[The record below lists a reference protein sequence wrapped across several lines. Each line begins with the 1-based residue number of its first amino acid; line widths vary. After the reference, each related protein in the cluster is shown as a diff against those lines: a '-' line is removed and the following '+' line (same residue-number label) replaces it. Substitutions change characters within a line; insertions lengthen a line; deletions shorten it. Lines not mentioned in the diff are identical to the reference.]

1 MVVEIRIKQKP
12 MVKADEISFQ
22 QEHLVGVNHEF
33 PEIQQK
39 VLPKE
44 WIRFHQ
50 LSYLIIEIALYINT
64 RTVSAYAISA

>member
-44 WIRFHQ
+44 WIRSHP
-50 LSYLIIEIALYINT
+50 L
-64 RTVSAYAISA
+64 

>member
-1 MVVEIRIKQKP
+1 

-33 PEIQQK
+33 PEIQK

-44 WIRFHQ
+44 
-50 LSYLIIEIALYINT
+50 
-64 RTVSAYAISA
+64 